1 MKPLNSS
8 WWHWDY
14 MPYSPQVNHK
24 VRKRMETE
32 DIHCRVS
39 SSLKRDLQKMA
50 KTQGRSLSGMIK
62 WILAETVKKAGK

>member
-1 MKPLNSS
+1 
-8 WWHWDY
+8 

-32 DIHCRVS
+32 DIHCRVGS
-39 SSLKRDLQKMA
+39 ALKGKLKRLA